1 MSIDN
6 LKSLMDGFD
15 PASLLPE
22 LGTIMGKMEFAMRIA
37 VLAGPIIL
45 LFMGLAYLLVP
56 PREANYYFGYRCYF
70 GMGSVNAWRFT
81 QRLAGLVWTLLGLL
95 LVIVMAVI
103 SSGFGG
109 KEIMDM
115 IWAAGKCVIWEAVLI
130 GVSCL
135 VINALVAIRYDAQ
148 GQRRAKKAAK

>member
-15 PASLLPE
+15 PASLLPQ
-22 LGTIMGKMEFAMRIA
+22 LDTIMGKMEFAMRIA
-37 VLAGPIIL
+37 VLAGPVIL

-56 PREANYYFGYRCYF
+56 PKEANYYFGYRCYF

-81 QRLAGLVWTLLGLL
+81 QRFAGAIWTLLGLGL
-95 LVIVMAVI
+95 AIVMAVI
-103 SSGFGG
+103 SGSFAGQ
-109 KEIMDM
+109 EIMDM
-115 IWAAGKCVIWEAVLI
+115 IWAAVKCVTWEAILV

-135 VINALVAIRYDAQ
+135 VINIIVAMRYDAK
-148 GQRRAKKAAK
+148 GELRGRKAVK